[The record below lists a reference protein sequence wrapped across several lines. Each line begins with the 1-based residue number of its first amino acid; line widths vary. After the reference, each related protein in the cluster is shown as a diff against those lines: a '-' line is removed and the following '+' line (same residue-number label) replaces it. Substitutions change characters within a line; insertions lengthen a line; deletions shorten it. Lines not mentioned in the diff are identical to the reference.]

1 MMQISGDFDGP
12 RREKNMSARS
22 QVPTGAFAVWLAL
35 GELGLGA
42 PADGKP
48 DRVAAGRWG
57 GQGIAMEVAEKGAT
71 LDYDCAHGTLDEA
84 ILLDAEGRF
93 EVKGLHFRERGG
105 PAREGQE
112 PKGQPVRYTG
122 KVEGKTMTLTIKGL
136 DKDEPIGTYT
146 LVHAKPPRI
155 RRCL

>member
-1 MMQISGDFDGP
+1 MMQIGGDFDGP
-12 RREKNMSARS
+12 RREKGMSARI
-22 QVPTGAFAVWLAL
+22 QVLTGAFAVLLAL
-35 GELGLGA
+35 GALGQGA

-57 GQGIAMEVAEKGAT
+57 GLGISMEVAEKGAT
-71 LDYDCAHGTLDEA
+71 LDYDCAHGTIDEA

-112 PKGQPVRYTG
+112 PKGQPVRYSG

-136 DKDEPIGTYT
+136 DKDEPIGMHT
-146 LVHAKPPRI
+146 LGLGKPARI
-155 RRCL
+155 RKCL